1 MDMFKDKFVKRVLFL
16 IALAVLVWFLWAV
29 RSIFLYVAIASVFSL
44 MASPAVDLLDRVR
57 IGGVRIPNTVS
68 VILVMTFFFLLFAG
82 VFSMLIPLVATQ
94 AENLSLL
101 DAEKAKEN
109 ALLIYHNVV
118 GVLIDYGI
126 IGATPELTTDYIRSI
141 DFSFMT
147 DFLNSVVSSIGSLFT
162 LLFAVVFFTFFFLKE
177 RNRVS
182 SFVLS
187 VVPDRMKHSV
197 GDMMEK
203 TRNLLSR
210 YVIGLFVQQSLIFI
224 FTLILL
230 LSFGIQNPFIIAFLV
245 ALLNVVPYLGPLMG
259 GTLLVVLSMLS
270 NLSMPVADL
279 LPTTLWILF
288 GFICIQLV
296 DNFVSQPVIFSNS
309 VKAHPLEIFTVI
321 LVGGILFGVLGMII
335 AVPSYTILRIIAK
348 EFFWDSK
355 IVRAFTKDI

>member
-1 MDMFKDKFVKRVLFL
+1 M
-16 IALAVLVWFLWAV
+16 
-29 RSIFLYVAIASVFSL
+29 
-44 MASPAVDLLDRVR
+44 
-57 IGGVRIPNTVS
+57 
-68 VILVMTFFFLLFAG
+68 
-82 VFSMLIPLVATQ
+82 
-94 AENLSLL
+94 
-101 DAEKAKEN
+101 
-109 ALLIYHNVV
+109 
-118 GVLIDYGI
+118 
-126 IGATPELTTDYIRSI
+126 
-141 DFSFMT
+141 
-147 DFLNSVVSSIGSLFT
+147 
-162 LLFAVVFFTFFFLKE
+162 
-177 RNRVS
+177 S

-321 LVGGILFGVLGMII
+321 LVGGILLGMII